1 MSASSA
7 DAQATGS
14 RRPASDG
21 PEEIKVAVE
30 GAAASFVVRVWP
42 ASDPAAPVLLIVPA
56 MAVKAKFYRAV
67 AAALNSRGLSAATVD
82 LRAQGESEPRARE
95 SAGFGY
101 REMIEQD
108 LPAIT
113 RAVRQRLPQAPLVL
127 FGHSLGGQLALLFA
141 AAYPAQ
147 AAAVIVIGT
156 GSVYW
161 RSFGLRPGVRVLLM
175 GQYIGLVSRLRGYWP
190 GGKAMGGPMA
200 GRVMT
205 DWARHSRTGR
215 YRPQG
220 ATRDYDRLL
229 GELPLPVLM
238 ISLDDDPLGPRA
250 TIDWLAARL
259 TRADVTRQHLGAAE
273 GIRNPGHFAWVRD
286 AEALSARLAD
296 WTRQATLTAH

>member
-7 DAQATGS
+7 DAHAASSRQQAGGT
-14 RRPASDG
+14 A
-21 PEEIKVAVE
+21 EVIKVAVD
-30 GAAASFVVRVWP
+30 GGAASFVVRAWP
-42 ASDPAAPVLLIVPA
+42 AGDPAAPVVLITPA

-67 AAALNSRGLSAATVD
+67 AEALNSRGLSAATVD
-82 LRAQGESEPRARE
+82 LRAQGESQPGVRE
-95 SAGFGY
+95 SPAFGY
-101 REMIEQD
+101 HEMIEQD

-113 RAVRQRLPQAPLVL
+113 GALRERFPHAPLVL

-141 AAYPAQ
+141 AVQPARV
-147 AAAVIVIGT
+147 AAVIVIGT

-161 RSFGLRPGVRVLLM
+161 RSFGLRSGVRVLLM
-175 GQYIGLVSRLRGYWP
+175 GQYIGLVARLRGYWP
-190 GGKAMGGPMA
+190 GGKAMGGPMV

-220 ATRDYDRLL
+220 ATRRYDRLL

-238 ISLDDDPLGPRA
+238 ISLDDDPLGPGR

-259 TRADVTRQHLGAAE
+259 TRARVTRRHLGAGE

-286 AEALSARLAD
+286 AEPLSAHIAD
-296 WTRQATLTAH
+296 WTREAVSQP